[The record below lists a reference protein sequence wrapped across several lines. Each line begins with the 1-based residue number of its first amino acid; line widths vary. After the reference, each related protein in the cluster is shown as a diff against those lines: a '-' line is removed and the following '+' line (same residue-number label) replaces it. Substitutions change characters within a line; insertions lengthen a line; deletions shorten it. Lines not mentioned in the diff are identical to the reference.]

1 MYDSAST
8 SGLTL
13 LVGALAASVG
23 LATLLLRWRN
33 SIAKSQGKTP
43 EQGRA
48 RFAASCVIEK
58 GKAIGLGVECA
69 TCHTVYF
76 IQQSTNRDRLYYCAS
91 PKSRTI
97 VQAHRRTQAGFRQTA
112 GRHEYGVLQATL
124 HLRSTGILRQ
134 DGSKVVLRAT
144 RSLGTRSCRRRC
156 DPIAGVL
163 SV

>member
-91 PKSRTI
+91 QSPAEWSGAPPDNKPDFDKRQVVMNTVCFKLLCICGQQVSFRKTDAKWYS
-97 VQAHRRTQAGFRQTA
+97 VPREALKRGHAVEGVTPLRGF
-112 GRHEYGVLQATL
+112 
-124 HLRSTGILRQ
+124 
-134 DGSKVVLRAT
+134 
-144 RSLGTRSCRRRC
+144 
-156 DPIAGVL
+156 
-163 SV
+163 